1 MSAEDVAQEAKDQG
15 RKVERSEHLDWAV
28 RAGLVCYGV
37 VHLLVAFLAGRL
49 ALGDQSGNA
58 SADGALHQLARESW
72 GRIALFV
79 LAFGFAA
86 LVVWRVLEALF
97 GHHDHDGSKRVFKR
111 LGSALKVGIY
121 GSLAFSAFTVAF
133 GSGSRGDSGSGDSTN
148 TLTSRLMSIPGGQLF
163 VALVGVAVIG
173 YAARLIWRGF
183 SGDFLDK
190 LTTEGQLGDTGR
202 AFEGLGRVGYVS
214 KGVAVGIIGG
224 LFVWAAWT
232 HDPKRAGGLDQ
243 ALHQVLQERYG
254 SPALL
259 AIAIGIGCYG
269 LFCFAWARH
278 LDR

>member
-1 MSAEDVAQEAKDQG
+1 MTTGDVADEAKRQG
-15 RKVERSEHLDWAV
+15 RKVERSAHLDWAV
-28 RAGLVCYGV
+28 RGGLICYGV

-49 ALGDQSGNA
+49 ALGEQSGNA
-58 SADGALHQLARESW
+58 SADGALHQLAQESW

-97 GHHDHDGSKRVFKR
+97 GHHDEDGAQRIFKR
-111 LGSALKVGIY
+111 LGSALKIAIY

-133 GSGSRGDSGSGDSTN
+133 GSGSRGDTGSGDSTN
-148 TLTSRLMSIPGGQLF
+148 TLTSRLMAMPGGQIL
-163 VALVGVAVIG
+163 VGLVGVAVAG
-173 YAARLIWRGF
+173 YAVRLVWRGL
-183 SGDFLDK
+183 SGDFLEK
-190 LTTEGQLGDTGR
+190 LTTEGQLGDTGT
-202 AFEGLGRVGYVS
+202 AFAALGRVGYVS
-214 KGVAVGIIGG
+214 KGVAVALIGG

-232 HDPKRAGGLDQ
+232 HAPKRAGGLDQ
-243 ALHQVLQERYG
+243 ALHQVLQEPYG